1 MKILKYKKIKNK
13 YKVYFDN
20 DSSIDLY
27 ENTILNNNLLLK
39 KDISESDLD
48 KIKKDNEK
56 EEIYERS
63 LKYINIKMRSK
74 EEIKK
79 YLSKYKYNNSSIEYV
94 IKKLENSKI
103 INDELYIK
111 AYIYDKINLSN
122 DGPNKIKYYLL
133 SEKMDENLINNY
145 IDEIDEEVVKN
156 KLNRLIDKKI
166 KSIKN
171 CSGNVLKQK
180 ITMYFINLGYSKE
193 MIEEVLS
200 NKDVDNNEEGVK
212 LYNKLYNKYSK
223 KYQGFELENLLRQK
237 MYQKGFDLSEIKK
250 NID

>member
-94 IKKLENSKI
+94 IKKLENNKI

-145 IDEIDEEVVKN
+145 IDEIDVEIIKN

>member
-56 EEIYERS
+56 EEIYQRS

-94 IKKLENSKI
+94 IKKLENNKI

-223 KYQGFELENLLRQK
+223 KYQGYELENLLRQK

>member
-122 DGPNKIKYYLL
+122 DGPNKIKHYLL

-156 KLNRLIDKKI
+156 KLNRLVDKKI
-166 KSIKN
+166 KTIKN

-223 KYQGFELENLLRQK
+223 KYQGYELENLLRQK

>member
-200 NKDVDNNEEGVK
+200 NKDVDNNEEGIK

-223 KYQGFELENLLRQK
+223 KYQGYELENLLRQK

>member
-223 KYQGFELENLLRQK
+223 KYQGYELENFLRQK

>member
-94 IKKLENSKI
+94 IKKLENNKI

-223 KYQGFELENLLRQK
+223 KYQGYELENLLRQK

>member
-200 NKDVDNNEEGVK
+200 NKNVDNSEEGVK

-223 KYQGFELENLLRQK
+223 KYQGYELENLLRQK

>member
-145 IDEIDEEVVKN
+145 LDEIDEEVVKN

-223 KYQGFELENLLRQK
+223 KYQGYELENLLRQK

>member
-79 YLSKYKYNNSSIEYV
+79 YLSKYKYNKSSIEYV

-156 KLNRLIDKKI
+156 KLNRLVDKKI
-166 KSIKN
+166 KTIKN

-200 NKDVDNNEEGVK
+200 NKNVDNSEEGVK

-223 KYQGFELENLLRQK
+223 KYQGYELENLLRQK

>member
-79 YLSKYKYNNSSIEYV
+79 YLSKYKYNKSSIEYV

-156 KLNRLIDKKI
+156 KLNRLVDKKI
-166 KSIKN
+166 KTIKN

-200 NKDVDNNEEGVK
+200 NKNVDNNEEGVK

-223 KYQGFELENLLRQK
+223 KYQGYELENLLRQK
-237 MYQKGFDLSEIKK
+237 MFQKGFDLSEIKK